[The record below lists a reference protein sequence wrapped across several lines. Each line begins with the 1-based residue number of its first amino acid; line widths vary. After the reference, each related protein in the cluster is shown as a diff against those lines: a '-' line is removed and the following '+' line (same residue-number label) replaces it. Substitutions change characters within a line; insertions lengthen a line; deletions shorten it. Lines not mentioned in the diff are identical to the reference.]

1 MTFPSELLKS
11 LLLANLIVDE
21 RSENLFFTPH
31 NFPEVQ
37 QKLKNIFDEIQ
48 LEKEYSR
55 EELSSQN
62 DFFYLNIPISVADTN
77 VEKPTYNYRKVKVEV
92 KQYSSL
98 KEFMKSM
105 FKQIPI
111 KERKVDLFL
120 QTLKFDQEINIDGM
134 ESNIIDYYRKELQK
148 MLNNELITQ
157 NRKIVKKR
165 SLTDDSIF
173 KHIQMLYVYA
183 DMIEGHGY
191 ADNKLCVLRVI
202 PWKSS
207 AQSEGIHIRFENPEF
222 YPVCRNYFDSINI
235 LINNREHEISF
246 DLDSIEPVYIQF
258 IYLCPRP

>member
-246 DLDSIEPVYIQF
+246 DLDSIEPVYIQLLF
-258 IYLCPRP
+258 KKM